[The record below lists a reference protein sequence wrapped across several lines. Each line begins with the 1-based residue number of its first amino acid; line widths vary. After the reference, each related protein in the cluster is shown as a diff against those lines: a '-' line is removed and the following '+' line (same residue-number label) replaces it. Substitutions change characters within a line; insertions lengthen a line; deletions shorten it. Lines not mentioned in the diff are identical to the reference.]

1 LDPHTPHGFIIAGW
15 GPTAASAGAY
25 HGGIAAAAAAMKGTP
40 DLGPHSGYHPAAAHH
55 QLMADMYQ
63 GMSPATAINTMDWK
77 NTSQDEF
84 HPFIEALLPHVKS
97 FAYTWFNLQAAKRK
111 YFKKHEK
118 RMSLEEERRC
128 KEELMAEKPEVK
140 QKWAS
145 RLLGKLRKDIAQE
158 CREDFVLSITGKKP
172 AMCVLSNPDQKGKMR
187 RIDCLRQADKVWRLD
202 LVQVILFKAVPLEST
217 DGERLEKSPDCLH
230 PGLCVNPYH
239 INVSVRELDLFLANY
254 INTHGPV
261 AEVEKDEEHG
271 GLNLK
276 GYPRNPFNDV
286 ICNDTISASGV
297 FTAKELCRLS
307 RASIMSGSSNM
318 HGNSSSVVTSSGQ
331 PPGINGVKL
340 EGQYY
345 CNSYTPPTPVD
356 HSLLPPSYRSCD
368 NMIKSEDEA
377 AAQAAHQAA
386 ASGNFMHVGSSARL
400 LSRSPHN
407 NNTLHGLPPQHT
419 HLAPPSSYYGG
430 QEHHKYHENGHHPHH
445 ENFSDFVTL
454 VCQETAAQQHHQHQQ
469 HQTSHHLRSPYA
481 GYAPPIPPV
490 SSSAAVAATGH
501 RPLARTNDMEP
512 THSSPPPPTSV
523 SSPNSLHQQHDE
535 RVRMSSPSSSN
546 NVEQGQDLTS
556 RNENPPENLAQVFM

>member
-1 LDPHTPHGFIIAGW
+1 
-15 GPTAASAGAY
+15 
-25 HGGIAAAAAAMKGTP
+25 M
-40 DLGPHSGYHPAAAHH
+40 
-55 QLMADMYQ
+55 DMYSAAG
-63 GMSPATAINTMDWK
+63 GMSPAINTMDWK

-217 DGERLEKSPDCLH
+217 DGERLEKSHDCLH

-254 INTHGPV
+254 VNSNDELSAI
-261 AEVEKDEEHG
+261 EKDPDLG
-271 GLNLK
+271 PSLRV

-286 ICNDTISASGV
+286 ICNDTIAASGV

-307 RASIMSGSSNM
+307 KASIMSGGGNGSHHSGSS
-318 HGNSSSVVTSSGQ
+318 GSSSSA
-331 PPGINGVKL
+331 INGVKL
-340 EGQYY
+340 EGSGYY
-345 CNSYTPPTPVD
+345 CNSYTPPAQVD
-356 HSLLPPSYRSCD
+356 HSIL
-368 NMIKSEDEA
+368 
-377 AAQAAHQAA
+377 
-386 ASGNFMHVGSSARL
+386 SSAY
-400 LSRSPHN
+400 SIPSQHSA
-407 NNTLHGLPPQHT
+407 LHPPPT
-419 HLAPPSSYYGG
+419 SSYYGQVDSG
-430 QEHHKYHENGHHPHH
+430 QHSPNKYSSSGGGATATGNENNNQGGQD
-445 ENFSDFVTL
+445 NFSDFVSL
-454 VCQETAAQQHHQHQQ
+454 VCQESG
-469 HQTSHHLRSPYA
+469 SHPGPIRSPYS
-481 GYAPPIPPV
+481 GYHLGGGGGAT
-490 SSSAAVAATGH
+490 SSNH
-501 RPLARTNDMEP
+501 L
-512 THSSPPPPTSV
+512 HSSHLHHTHHHHHQPPASVASSHMNNNSSLRASSELDGASHTPPPPGSVTSNSAASPTEDRSD
-523 SSPNSLHQQHDE
+523 SSEATVGQDLSNRSSELRRSNNNNTTNNSNTNNNNE
-535 RVRMSSPSSSN
+535 GESPSPSSTSPYS
-546 NVEQGQDLTS
+546 VKTYLTFQGS
-556 RNENPPENLAQVFM
+556 SAPENLAQVFM

>member
-1 LDPHTPHGFIIAGW
+1 
-15 GPTAASAGAY
+15 
-25 HGGIAAAAAAMKGTP
+25 
-40 DLGPHSGYHPAAAHH
+40 
-55 QLMADMYQ
+55 
-63 GMSPATAINTMDWK
+63 
-77 NTSQDEF
+77 
-84 HPFIEALLPHVKS
+84 
-97 FAYTWFNLQAAKRK
+97 
-111 YFKKHEK
+111 
-118 RMSLEEERRC
+118 MSLEEERRC

-356 HSLLPPSYRSCD
+356 HSLLPPSYS
-368 NMIKSEDEA
+368 
-377 AAQAAHQAA
+377 
-386 ASGNFMHVGSSARL
+386 
-400 LSRSPHN
+400 
-407 NNTLHGLPPQHT
+407 LPPQHT

-523 SSPNSLHQQHDE
+523 SSPNSLHQHDE